1 MKKRKNE
8 EKYAVSRCHGKR
20 YAMSAVPSMQ
30 RLLNDDYRKQKQ
42 ALNVHQQTMPVMD
55 SIVEIIN
62 LYYYYY

>member
-20 YAMSAVPSMQ
+20 YAMSAVPSVQ

-42 ALNVHQQTMPVMD
+42 ALKSLLSPTNYA
-55 SIVEIIN
+55 SN
-62 LYYYYY
+62 GFYC